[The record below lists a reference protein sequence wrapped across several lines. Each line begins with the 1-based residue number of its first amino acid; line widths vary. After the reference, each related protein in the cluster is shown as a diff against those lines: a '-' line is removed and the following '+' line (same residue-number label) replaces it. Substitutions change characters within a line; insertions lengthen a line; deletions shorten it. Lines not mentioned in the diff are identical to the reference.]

1 MAQQASQEQAKNHFF
16 DPTNGFSNDD
26 FSVRKFQLEEKMRDS
41 QIARQLISAI
51 VETSSRAELA
61 MFYHQILC
69 SPPKT
74 TLLKAIK
81 NKQLETFPGLTYE
94 LINHH
99 LPESTATHKG
109 HMVRRRQGHQ
119 STRNQQKAIIDSRAQ
134 VDDMHPPEQIC
145 NVEDEEFFVM
155 QS

>member
-1 MAQQASQEQAKNHFF
+1 MVNLNGNTTNLPPGSKIKAALNAAADKLEASLWKFQMAQQVSQEQAENHFF
-16 DPTNGFSNDD
+16 DPKNGFSNDV
-26 FSVRKFQLEEKMRDS
+26 FSVRKLQLEEKIRDS
-41 QIARQLISAI
+41 QITRQLISAI
-51 VETSSRAELA
+51 VETSSKAELA

-99 LPESTATHKG
+99 LIGSTATHKG
-109 HMVRRRQGHQ
+109 HMVCQRQGH
-119 STRNQQKAIIDSRAQ
+119 
-134 VDDMHPPEQIC
+134 
-145 NVEDEEFFVM
+145 
-155 QS
+155 